1 MRKSVTVAGSGLGA
15 VNLGALN
22 SDTKLPVGKVGHS
35 SLARGRS
42 LSRAGLWFAL
52 PAIALVGIFFV
63 LPQIYNLRFAFSGW
77 TTYSSTIDWNGWRN
91 FQSLADQGLLF
102 LPVGVTVTYA
112 VIAMTAQNIVS
123 LALAYALKDSTRING
138 FFRSLFFLPVLLS
151 PLAAGYI
158 WRGMLAPDGPLNQTI
173 SVFVPGFDWA
183 WLGETSTALVAV
195 ALVDAWKWI
204 GLTTLIYIAG
214 INAVPKELT
223 EAAFID
229 GASAWQTFWKV
240 TFPMLAPAFTFNVVV
255 TLVGAFS
262 AYDVIMATTG
272 GGPGNSS
279 QALNVVLRS
288 QWGQGNFGNGSAL
301 GLTVTILVIAVAIPL
316 VWWLRRRETRT

>member
-1 MRKSVTVAGSGLGA
+1 
-15 VNLGALN
+15 
-22 SDTKLPVGKVGHS
+22 
-35 SLARGRS
+35 

-52 PAIALVGIFFV
+52 PAIAFVGVFFV
-63 LPQIYNLRFAFSGW
+63 LPQIYNLRFAFSSW
-77 TTYSSTIDWNGWRN
+77 TTYSSVINWNGWQN
-91 FQSLADQGLLF
+91 FQSLIDQGFLF
-102 LPVGVTVTYA
+102 QSIGVTVVYA
-112 VIAMTAQNIVS
+112 LIAMTAQNIVS

-158 WRGMLAPDGPLNQTI
+158 WRGMLAPDGPLNQFI
-173 SVFVPGFDWA
+173 GVFVPGFDWA
-183 WLGETSTALVAV
+183 WLGETSTALAAV

-214 INAVPKELT
+214 INSVSRELI
-223 EAAFID
+223 EAAIID

-262 AYDVIMATTG
+262 AYEVIMATTG
-272 GGPGNSS
+272 GGPGNVTR
-279 QALNVVLRS
+279 ALNVVLRS
-288 QWGQGNFGNGSAL
+288 QWGQGNFGTGSAL
-301 GLTVTILVIAVAIPL
+301 GLTVTILVVVVAIPL
-316 VWWLRRRETRT
+316 VWWLRRREARA